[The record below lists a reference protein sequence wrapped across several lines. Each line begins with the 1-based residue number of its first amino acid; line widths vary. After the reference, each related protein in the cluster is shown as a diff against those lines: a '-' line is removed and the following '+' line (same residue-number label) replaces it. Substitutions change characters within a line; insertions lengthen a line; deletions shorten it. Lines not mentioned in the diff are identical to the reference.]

1 MAAVDSFQLLY
12 AEISRSCSGYY
23 DALALA
29 GALYAA
35 SRAAL
40 LLRACCSLLRVHFLP
55 RVTPRRKLVHR
66 FGQWAVVYGASEPVA
81 RAYAKELARNG
92 VSIIFVTQSHAS
104 VRDAAASLSQNYGV
118 ETVVVLA
125 DFSLD
130 QAARKPVLEAVSGR
144 DVGFLVT
151 SVDASLAPPRCL
163 AEASEQDLM
172 DELNRNVVGAT
183 LMVRL
188 VLPGMVERGR
198 GAVVNISP
206 GGGRRP
212 TLGRAALSGAAG
224 FVERLSTA
232 LQLEYSS
239 KGIFIQ
245 SLLPLQISS
254 SRQTRDNWL
263 VPRPDVYARHAVT
276 TLGVSHH
283 TTGYWPHTLQVGLM
297 RSLPHWLL
305 ASPVLE
311 TSG

>member
-23 DALALA
+23 EALALA

-40 LLRACCSLLRVHFLP
+40 LLRGCCSLLRVHFLP
-55 RVTPRRKLVHR
+55 RLMPRKQLVHR

-81 RAYAKELARNG
+81 RAYAQELARNG
-92 VSIIFVTQSHAS
+92 VSIIFVTRSHAS
-104 VRDAAASLSQNYGV
+104 VGDAAASLSQNYGV

-125 DFSLD
+125 DFSLER
-130 QAARKPVLEAVSGR
+130 AAGKPVLDAVSGR

-151 SVDASLAPPRCL
+151 GAEASSAPPRGL
-163 AEASEQDLM
+163 AEASERDLL
-172 DELNRNVVGAT
+172 DELNRNVVGAA
-183 LMVRL
+183 LMARL

-198 GAVVNISP
+198 GAVVNIVAD
-206 GGGRRP
+206 GGRGP
-212 TLGRAALSGAAG
+212 TAGRAALSGAAG
-224 FVERLSTA
+224 FLERLSTV
-232 LQLEYSS
+232 LQLEYGSR
-239 KGIFIQ
+239 GIFIQ

-254 SRQTRDNWL
+254 SRRTGGSWL
-263 VPRPDVYARHAVT
+263 VPTPDVYARHAVT
-276 TLGVSHH
+276 TLGVSNH

-305 ASPVLE
+305 SSPVLV
-311 TSG
+311 TSR